1 MLDMRVTLMMCVIC
15 LFTGAFAGKSYTDNT
30 WQAKW
35 NEAEKT
41 AAQNQ
46 LKAVNDAVVTHNKRI
61 VELEKV
67 RDEFKTKLAQAE
79 LDNHTAVTDGN
90 GLSES
95 FTNSLRES
103 NTCYKPTPSVR
114 ERAAEAT
121 NRTVQAYVFSSLVK
135 EAVGYAAIA
144 EEAIV
149 RGEACQ
155 AEYRAVRF

>member
-1 MLDMRVTLMMCVIC
+1 MNKHLVPVVIII
-15 LFTGAFAGKSYTDNT
+15 LAVVSGFYSGYKSTELK

-79 LDNHTAVTDGN
+79 LDNRSAVTDGDS
-90 GLSES
+90 LSES
-95 FTNSLRES
+95 FTASLRQS
-103 NTCYKPTPSVR
+103 DTCNNPTTSVR

-121 NRTVQAYVFSSLVK
+121 NATVQAYVFGSIVN
-135 EAVGYAAIA
+135 EAISYAGIA

>member
-1 MLDMRVTLMMCVIC
+1 MNKGTLLLIAVVASFIAG
-15 LFTGAFAGKSYTDNT
+15 LFVSDWQ

-79 LDNHTAVTDGN
+79 LDNRTAVTDGN

-95 FTNSLRES
+95 FTDSLRES